1 MASTDSMS
9 MPAGLETLVPEL
21 VFKVMQNLCPTDV
34 TALLQASKHMRK
46 IFNANQPALMISIL
60 KHQPGIDNII
70 YLHTAQRV
78 ENHPDR
84 MLHPRIVNVQYGG
97 PSSQSQVNMM
107 GRGVEVFR
115 YLSDVPLVWR
125 FNIFNLSVADV
136 MEIWHKM
143 KIIDR
148 WTAILPR
155 VIWRDNPED
164 RRCLRY
170 AEEVRARK
178 ALSRWWLYSHHH
190 HGFYQSWRSFQEP
203 RMWDKDTRLN
213 HIRRMTTEEI
223 LQLQNLWEIV
233 RDVVSKDLCSS
244 PERICRC
251 EVSLSPESRE
261 KLVD

>member
-1 MASTDSMS
+1 MS
-9 MPAGLETLVPEL
+9 VPAGLETLAPEL
-21 VFKVMQNLCPTDV
+21 VFKVMECLCPTDV
-34 TALLQASKHMRK
+34 TALLLASSHMRK

-60 KHQPGIDNII
+60 KHQPGINNIL

-78 ENHPDR
+78 ENHPER

-107 GRGVEVFR
+107 GRGVKVFR

-125 FNIFNLSVADV
+125 FNIFNLSMADV
-136 MEIWHKM
+136 IEIWRKM

-178 ALSRWWLYSHHH
+178 ALSGWWLYSHHH
-190 HGFYQSWRSFQEP
+190 HGFYHSWRSFQEP

-251 EVSLSPESRE
+251 EVSLSLESRE
-261 KLVD
+261 NW